1 MHIRTRVSLRLTS
14 LRPLGRPVMIIHRC
28 INTYYV
34 FLPNFSFLL
43 DIQVV
48 QCIQP
53 RISTLSLVLAPLV
66 FSTSICTPPYYSTSN
81 HCDRAQ
87 LVLTRKYK
95 CVQKL

>member
-81 HCDRAQ
+81 RTIGSH
-87 LVLTRKYK
+87 KK
-95 CVQKL
+95 I